1 MKRIRL
7 GEGHTFFPYFFIL
20 FAFFSSPV
28 AVQIL
33 GSQAEGENT
42 PQLSRF
48 DRLAQE
54 AAELNQAKD
63 FDKTIALLEPL
74 KKDPKNDSSLFF
86 NELGVAYRNR
96 GRLVDSIQAYQ
107 AALARHP
114 DNPAVIQK
122 NLGDALCFNKEY
134 EKAISEY
141 KQVIQQNPRFQQARF
156 SLGYA
161 YYQSRRYD
169 EALSEFETAL
179 RLNPRDEKAREF
191 RDATLQ
197 KLKKK

>member
-7 GEGHTFFPYFFIL
+7 GEGRKFFPYFFIFWIAFL
-20 FAFFSSPV
+20 FFPLPGQTAEN
-28 AVQIL
+28 
-33 GSQAEGENT
+33 QAT
-42 PQLSRF
+42 ARLSRF
-48 DRLAQE
+48 DRLAEE
-54 AAELNQAKD
+54 ASAFNQAKE

-74 KKDPKNDSSLFF
+74 KKDPKNDSSLYF
-86 NELGVAYRNR
+86 NELGVAYRQK
-96 GRLVDSIQAYQ
+96 GKLVESIEAYQ

-122 NLGDALCFNKEY
+122 NLGDAFCFNKEF
-134 EKAISEY
+134 EKAIDQY
-141 KQVIQQNPRFQQARF
+141 QRVILQNPRFQQARF

-161 YYQSRRYD
+161 YYQTRKYA